1 MKKILNKLSSRLF
14 LFSVI
19 ILLQFSWIVYTLF
32 VTTARNSGVDMFMR
46 VISVVIALYVVYKDM
61 KPYNKLSWVFL
72 ILFLPIIGCP
82 CYFLF
87 GRSDMTKRSRERMAE
102 IQKMVSPLRIQQ
114 ENVKEELRK
123 QNSVAYKQSNYIFNT
138 AEYPVYREDTTR
150 YYKIGQEMFA
160 DMLADLKNAE
170 EFIFL
175 EFFIMQPGIMFDS
188 IVDVLEQK
196 AKEGVQVRLIYD
208 DLGCVNTLPSKY
220 YKVLQSKGIHCAC
233 FNPFRPFMS
242 IIMNNRDHRKILVI
256 DGKIAYTGGVN
267 LADEY
272 INEIKRFGYW
282 KDAGVRIT
290 GDAVWSFTTMFLEM
304 WNFITKSSEDYT
316 RFNASVGVGEQEIS
330 PKDPKGFV
338 QPYADCPL
346 DKKYVGESVYL
357 NLINHAE
364 KYVYIFT
371 PYLIIGTELATALI
385 NAAESGV
392 DVRIV
397 TPEIPDKKLVYLLTQ
412 ANYEPL
418 IRGGVKIYQY
428 KPGFIHS
435 KCFVVDDEYA
445 SVGTINMDFRSLY
458 LHFECGT
465 LMYKTACVRQ
475 VKEDALATFQE
486 SREILLEDCENKN
499 FFMQMLLSILHL
511 FAPLL

>member
-1 MKKILNKLSSRLF
+1 
-14 LFSVI
+14 
-19 ILLQFSWIVYTLF
+19 
-32 VTTARNSGVDMFMR
+32 
-46 VISVVIALYVVYKDM
+46 
-61 KPYNKLSWVFL
+61 
-72 ILFLPIIGCP
+72 
-82 CYFLF
+82 
-87 GRSDMTKRSRERMAE
+87 MTKRSRNRMAE
-102 IQKMVSPLRIQQ
+102 VENMVAPLRIQSN
-114 ENVKEELRK
+114 EVKEQLK
-123 QNSVAYKQSNYIFNT
+123 TCSSVAYKQSNYISNI
-138 AEYPVYREDTTR
+138 ASYPVYKEHTSK
-150 YYKIGQEMFA
+150 YYKVGQDMYA
-160 DMLADLKNAE
+160 DMLEDLKNAK

-196 AKEGVQVRLIYD
+196 AKEGVQIRLIYD
-208 DLGCVNTLPSKY
+208 DLGCIKNFPPKY
-220 YKVLQSKGIHCAC
+220 YKVLQKKGIHCAC
-233 FNPFRPFMS
+233 FNPFRPFLS

-256 DGKIAYTGGVN
+256 DGKVAYTGGVN

-272 INEIKRFGYW
+272 INEVQRFGYW
-282 KDAGVRIT
+282 KDAGVRLT
-290 GDAVWSFTTMFLEM
+290 GDCVWSFTTMFLEM
-304 WNFITKSSEDYT
+304 WSFITKGKEDYT
-316 RFNASVGVGEQEIS
+316 RFLVTGNPCDNNQTNTAE
-330 PKDPKGFV
+330 GFV

-346 DKKYVGESVYL
+346 DKKYISEAVYL

-364 KYVYIFT
+364 KYIYIFT

-385 NAAESGV
+385 NAASSGV

-445 SVGTINMDFRSLY
+445 SVGSVNMDFRSLY

-465 LMYKTACVRQ
+465 FMYKTECVGK
-475 VKEDALATFQE
+475 VKEDAMDTFTE
-486 SREILLEDCENKN
+486 CREISLMDCENKN
-499 FFMQMLLSILHL
+499 IVIQMLLSILHL

>member
-1 MKKILNKLSSRLF
+1 MKKILNKLFSRLF
-14 LFSVI
+14 IFGVV
-19 ILLQFSWIVYTLF
+19 ILLQFFWIVYTLF
-32 VTTARNSGVDMFMR
+32 VSSEQYYGVDIFIK
-46 VISVVIALYVVYKDM
+46 VISVLIALYVVYKDIR
-61 KPYNKLSWVFL
+61 PYNKLSWVFL

-82 CYFLF
+82 CFFLF
-87 GRSDMTKRSRERMAE
+87 GRSDMTKRSRNRMSE
-102 IQKMVSPLRIQQ
+102 IENMISPLRIQS
-114 ENVKEELRK
+114 EEVKGEIK
-123 QNSVAYKQSNYIFNT
+123 ASSSVAFKQSNYILNK
-138 AEYPVYREDTTR
+138 AYYPVYREDTSR
-150 YYKIGQEMFA
+150 YYKSGQDMFA
-160 DMLADLKNAE
+160 DMLNDLKNAR

-175 EFFIMQPGIMFDS
+175 EFFIMEQGIMFDS
-188 IVDVLEQK
+188 IVDILEQK
-196 AKEGVQVRLIYD
+196 AKEVVQIRLIYD
-208 DLGCVNTLPSKY
+208 DLGCIKNFPPKY
-220 YKVLQSKGIHCAC
+220 YKVLQKKGIHCAC
-233 FNPFRPFMS
+233 FNPFRPFLS

-272 INEIKRFGYW
+272 INKVERFGYW
-282 KDAGVRIT
+282 KDAGVRLT
-290 GDAVWSFTTMFLEM
+290 GDCVWSFTTMFLEM
-304 WNFITKSSEDYT
+304 WSFITRGKEDYT
-316 RFNASVGVGEQEIS
+316 RFLVTENHNADQNMIHT
-330 PKDPKGFV
+330 KGFV

-346 DKKYVGESVYL
+346 DKKYISEAVYL

-385 NAAESGV
+385 NAASSGV

-428 KPGFIHS
+428 LPGFIHS

-445 SVGTINMDFRSLY
+445 SVGSVNMDFRSLY

-465 LMYKTACVRQ
+465 LMYQTECVAQ
-475 VKEDALATFQE
+475 LKADAMNTFTE
-486 SREILLEDCENKN
+486 CREISLADCENKN
-499 FFMQMLLSILHL
+499 IVIQMLLSILHL